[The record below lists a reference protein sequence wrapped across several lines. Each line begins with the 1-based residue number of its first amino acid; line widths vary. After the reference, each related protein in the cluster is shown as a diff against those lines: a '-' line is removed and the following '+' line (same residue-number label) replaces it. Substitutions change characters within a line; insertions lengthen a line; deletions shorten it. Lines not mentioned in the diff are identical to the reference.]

1 MAVFKYVATDK
12 AGKITR
18 GFLEGDSASA
28 IRQQLRDMDK
38 TPIEVSLSEE
48 RKTTT
53 SGARWQMGFHRS
65 ISNTDLAMITF
76 QFATLLN
83 AGLPVE
89 EALLNLAEQH
99 EKTHVKAILLGVHA
113 KVTEGHSL
121 ATGMAVYPRSF
132 PSMYRA
138 SVAAGERSG
147 QLDNVL
153 ARLSEYL
160 ERQQAVQQK
169 IQNALVYPAILT
181 FVSISVVSFLLA
193 YVVPKIVTVFMN
205 TGQALPTITIVLLA
219 ISGFVQK
226 FGLLILFIIAATVI
240 GVSWLLRKPVM
251 KRRFQLLLLHLPV
264 IGNTIREVNSARFAR
279 TFGILFAASVPVLEA
294 MSAASSVV
302 KLLPMQDAI
311 GDAIN
316 KVSEGV
322 AINRALQSTGYFS
335 LLSVRLIAAGEMTGR
350 LEVMLE
356 KCSDYQERIVA
367 QKIDLALALFEP
379 GMILLMGMIVLFIV
393 LAIMLPI
400 FEINQFIH

>member
-1 MAVFKYVATDK
+1 MAVYKYVATDVD
-12 AGKITR
+12 GKITR
-18 GFLEGDSASA
+18 GFLEGDTPSA
-28 IRQQLRDMDK
+28 IRQQLRDLNK
-38 TPIEVSLSEE
+38 TPIEVILSEE

-53 SGARWQMGFHRS
+53 SGGRWSLYQRR
-65 ISNTDLAMITF
+65 ISATDLAMITF

-99 EKTHVKAILLGVHA
+99 DKAHVKAVLLGVHA
-113 KVTEGHSL
+113 KVIEGNSL
-121 ATGMAVYPRSF
+121 AAGLAMYPRSF

-138 SVAAGERSG
+138 SVAAGEKSG
-147 QLDNVL
+147 QLGNVL
-153 ARLSEYL
+153 ERLSVYL
-160 ERQQAVQQK
+160 ERQQEVQQK
-169 IQNALVYPAILT
+169 IQNALVYPCILT
-181 FVSISVVSFLLA
+181 IVSLSVVSFLLA

-205 TGQALPTITIVLLA
+205 TGQALPTITTILLAVSGFMQTFGWLLFLVIVLMVVA
-219 ISGFVQK
+219 IR
-226 FGLLILFIIAATVI
+226 
-240 GVSWLLRKPVM
+240 WMMRKPAM
-251 KRRFQLLLLHLPV
+251 KQQFQLLLLRIPV
-264 IGNTIREVNSARFAR
+264 IGNTVCEINTARFAR

-294 MSAASSVV
+294 MNAACSVV
-302 KLLPMQDAI
+302 KLLPMQQAI
-311 GDAIN
+311 GVAVG

-322 AINRALQSTGYFS
+322 PINQALQSTGYFS

-350 LEVMLE
+350 LEAMLE